1 VIEGF
6 GPAAWSLTMG
16 VAMMG
21 RDVAAQ
27 VPLLARAAERAGL
40 GSVWFVED
48 YFFPGVCSL
57 AGAALAVTER
67 ITVGLGVVNPY
78 TRHPALIAMETA
90 SLAALAPGRVVLGL
104 GTSNRDWIEGRMAI
118 PFTAPLTS
126 LRDAVEIVRRL
137 LAGERVTFRGARDA
151 VEGVELEGVGDGLE
165 VPIVLGVKGPRALRV
180 AAEVA
185 DGVHGAILTSPA
197 HVRRIRA
204 GTALHTARRFTVVA
218 YVPVAVSTDR
228 ARARACVR
236 PVVARY
242 LGILHGQSILADA
255 GLEPSRTQPFR
266 DALAAGRPAADLVTD
281 ELVDMLAVA
290 GTPDD
295 CRRALRRWRDAG
307 LDAPVAVVPPDADVV
322 EQIEVIGAELA
333 PSWGGVASPGEERR

>member
-1 VIEGF
+1 
-6 GPAAWSLTMG
+6 
-16 VAMMG
+16 
-21 RDVAAQ
+21 
-27 VPLLARAAERAGL
+27 
-40 GSVWFVED
+40 
-48 YFFPGVCSL
+48 
-57 AGAALAVTER
+57 
-67 ITVGLGVVNPY
+67 
-78 TRHPALIAMETA
+78 
-90 SLAALAPGRVVLGL
+90 
-104 GTSNRDWIEGRMAI
+104 
-118 PFTAPLTS
+118 
-126 LRDAVEIVRRL
+126 
-137 LAGERVTFRGARDA
+137 
-151 VEGVELEGVGDGLE
+151 
-165 VPIVLGVKGPRALRV
+165 
-180 AAEVA
+180 
-185 DGVHGAILTSPA
+185 
-197 HVRRIRA
+197 
-204 GTALHTARRFTVVA
+204 
-218 YVPVAVSTDR
+218 VAVSTDR

-255 GLEPSRTQPFR
+255 GLEPSRTHPFR